1 MSGSNLRVMV
11 IFVNRVAVDQKQL
24 LQLLVYRNI
33 EAYCFPGKEVFIREE
48 YIGLKPPGGQRSIP
62 EIF

>member
-1 MSGSNLRVMV
+1 MV